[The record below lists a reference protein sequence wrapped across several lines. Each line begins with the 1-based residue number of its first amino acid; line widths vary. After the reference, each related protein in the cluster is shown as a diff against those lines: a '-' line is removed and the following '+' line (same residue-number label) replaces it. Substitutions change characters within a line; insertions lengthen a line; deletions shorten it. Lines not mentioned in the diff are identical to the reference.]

1 MRDDHRD
8 PIDDRWSEALAPLL
22 SGPQASA
29 TLEARVR
36 ASLATQRPGAPARP
50 AGPRWPWLALAAIVI
65 LSGIGVLARWQPWRP
80 DAAPTGA
87 RYLLLLYE
95 SPRYDPGG
103 ATPEE
108 LVAEYSAWAGDL
120 AQRGQLVDAAELGP
134 EEQLLGGVAESTRAA
149 AGGITGF
156 FLVRAADPKAAAAI
170 AATCPHLKYGGTV
183 AVRPLR
189 EG

>member
-1 MRDDHRD
+1 MPDDHRD
-8 PIDDRWSEALAPLL
+8 PIDARWSEALAPLR
-22 SGPQASA
+22 SGPLASA

-36 ASLATQRPGAPARP
+36 ASLAAPVPSRPGR
-50 AGPRWPWLALAAIVI
+50 PRWPWLAIAAVVI

-80 DAAPTGA
+80 DAAPAGA

-103 ATPEE
+103 TTHEQ
-108 LVAEYSAWAGDL
+108 LVAEYSAWAGNL
-120 AQRGQLVDAAELGP
+120 AHRGQLVDAAELGP
-134 EEQLLGGVAESTRAA
+134 EEELVGAAAESTRPT
-149 AGGITGF
+149 AGVITGF
-156 FLVRAADPKAAAAI
+156 FLVRAADPEAAAAI